1 MDNEKSAFTGAQA
14 QIERLK
20 KLKEQKDLADKAK
33 KDEEFRFAELP
44 HAIANSTKPNAL
56 STDAEIG
63 KTIKNTMTV
72 KPVKNIEQGIKKTKN
87 KKLQRVSRLD
97 RKNFERIV
105 KIVKKIN
112 GSGSSTRLSNDMF
125 VNMLLEKI
133 FELKIDFSQAMT
145 ADDIRAIINKTK
157 AE

>member
-1 MDNEKSAFTGAQA
+1 MDDEKSAFTGAQA

-44 HAIANSTKPNAL
+44 HAITNSTKQND
-56 STDAEIG
+56 STLVAESE
-63 KTIKNTMTV
+63 KIKMNTV
-72 KPVKNIEQGIKKTKN
+72 GEKPVKNIEQKIKKTKN

-105 KIVKKIN
+105 KIVKKIK

-125 VNMLLEKI
+125 VNMILEKI
-133 FELKIDFSQAMT
+133 FELKIDFSQART
-145 ADDIRAIINKTK
+145 ATDIKAIINKIK
-157 AE
+157 VE